1 MSKYR
6 LKTKEEFIRDGLW
19 DEKCNCPDAWAL
31 DGEMNKYLGKDVPNE
46 FNIRC
51 DDNKSFKYDGWLFQN
66 TDYVLKEQQEY
77 FDDLS
82 QHIGRYIRALVD
94 YPHSGRVKKGEIG
107 KIISNYDANFPSQQ
121 EYSCTNALSKR
132 SLGIKYELLPED
144 YSPEQETT
152 PEKKEPNVEFI
163 PGKWYKLI
171 DCENAYRKC
180 SRIPVEDKLPYSE
193 VIGSGGYR
201 RETGSSVDLTRIKLL
216 EDLSEIQEYLPDGH
230 PNKIG
235 SFNFEVG
242 KWYKWYQKNH
252 GDYNYGKVKETNLET
267 DTLVM
272 SPWIILCNDY
282 KHSGTFD
289 LSKAEQIQEIS
300 VEDIQ
305 EFLPKDHSDKISK
318 SCINEVENLEF
329 KKGEYIVITDEFD
342 IISKDFISNHIY
354 KQRCNSNFL
363 QPEYDSLNSITNGW
377 KRYTRNNTH
386 NWRYATQEEIV
397 EYNRR
402 GKPYDVT
409 ELQKKELSMKEI
421 QEECKK
427 RFPIGCTYIST
438 NGETHVLKKDSR
450 TYTIVAQNVWAHSG
464 AECLYK
470 NGKWATLVSLPEEN
484 ITEIP
489 QYVECVSYFGDEYTG
504 KIYNTTVDKPEK
516 ISTGTWY
523 GILIT
528 YRRLE
533 DGSFKISNKEAYEKQ
548 KSHIPEYIECT
559 ETREYY
565 FIKGNIYKVIDS
577 NNLASAKLVS
587 NIDFCDLKA
596 GTPLPCSMERNGK
609 KYWNP
614 STKEKYDQQKPLTY
628 ESVSG
633 CFPADKNIFI
643 NDEVRQYLSTAF
655 DDYWKNLP
663 TFVEKEFDIYGP
675 TPDIE

>member
-6 LKTKEEFIRDGLW
+6 FKKREEFIRDGLW
-19 DEKCNCPDAWAL
+19 DDKYNCPDGWAWE
-31 DGEMNKYLGKDVPNE
+31 GEMNKYLGKDVPDELNVHCNE
-46 FNIRC
+46 KEDFQ
-51 DDNKSFKYDGWLFQN
+51 YDGWYFQN
-66 TDYVLKEQQEY
+66 TDYILKEQQEY

-94 YPHSGRVKKGEIG
+94 YPHSGEVKEGEIG
-107 KIISNYDANFPSQQ
+107 RIINKHEVNFPSQKK
-121 EYSCTNALSKR
+121 YSYTNALSKR
-132 SLGIKYELLPED
+132 SLGVKYELLPED
-144 YSPEQETT
+144 YSPKQKTT

-163 PGKWYKLI
+163 PGKWYK
-171 DCENAYRKC
+171 
-180 SRIPVEDKLPYSE
+180 
-193 VIGSGGYR
+193 
-201 RETGSSVDLTRIKLL
+201 
-216 EDLSEIQEYLPDGH
+216 
-230 PNKIG
+230 
-235 SFNFEVG
+235 
-242 KWYKWYQKNH
+242 WYQKNH
-252 GDYNYGKVKETNLET
+252 GNYHYGKVKRIEIESNTI
-267 DTLVM
+267 VM
-272 SPWIILCNDY
+272 SPWIIQCDNY
-282 KHSGTFD
+282 TYSGTFD

-305 EFLPKDHSDKISK
+305 EFLPNAHPDKVSK

-329 KKGEYIVITDEFD
+329 KKGEYIIITDDFD
-342 IISKDFISNHIY
+342 NFSKDFISNHIY
-354 KQRCNSNFL
+354 KQRCDSNFL
-363 QPEYDSLNSITNGW
+363 QSEHDSKNSKTNGW
-377 KRYTRNNTH
+377 KKYTRNNTH
-386 NWRYATQEEIV
+386 NWRYATQEEID
-397 EYNRR
+397 EYERR

-438 NGETHVLKKDSR
+438 NGETHVLKKDSC

-489 QYVECVSYFGDEYTG
+489 KYVKCNHYFGNEYIG
-504 KIYNTTVDKPEK
+504 KIYDTSIDKPEK
-516 ISTGTWY
+516 MSSNTWHE
-523 GILIT
+523 ILIT
-528 YRRLE
+528 CGRLE
-533 DGSFKISNKEAYEKQ
+533 DGSFEISNKEAYEKQ

-587 NIDFCDLKA
+587 NIDFCNLKA
-596 GTPLPCSMERNGK
+596 ETSLFCSMEINGK
-609 KYWNP
+609 KYWKP

-633 CFPADKNIFI
+633 CFPTDKNIF
-643 NDEVRQYLSTAF
+643 NYDEVGQYLSTAF
-655 DDYWKNLP
+655 DYWKNVHK
-663 TFVEKEFDIYGP
+663 FVEKEFDIYGA
-675 TPDIE
+675 T